1 MHVLIFLTGDGCIG
15 RNAHVCDV
23 KHGEEGL
30 FSFQQD
36 FGTQSPS
43 KHNTTDAFLHLI
55 FIIRKS
61 KRLCSPASSSW
72 KLMHSYKSVF
82 AFFFFFNESEKHF
95 AKYFS
100 PGWDGP

>member
-36 FGTQSPS
+36 FGTQSS
-43 KHNTTDAFLHLI
+43 NKHNTTDAFFFFFATKITTTNISFLSLENQKDSAVLPQALG
-55 FIIRKS
+55 KS
-61 KRLCSPASSSW
+61 CTHTR
-72 KLMHSYKSVF
+72 VF
-82 AFFFFFNESEKHF
+82 LLFFFFF
-95 AKYFS
+95 
-100 PGWDGP
+100 